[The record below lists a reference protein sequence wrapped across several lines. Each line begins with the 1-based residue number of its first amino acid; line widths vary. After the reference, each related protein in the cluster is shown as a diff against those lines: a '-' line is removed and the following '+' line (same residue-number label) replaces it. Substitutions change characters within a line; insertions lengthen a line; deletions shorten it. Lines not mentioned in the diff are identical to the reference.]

1 MTRQLYHAVIITVQ
15 LTSSF
20 RSRNAYVIFCITQ
33 STTPPAADSE
43 KMPPKISA
51 LATDEEVR
59 ELSRL
64 MRQEWVDLRVSKMT
78 CGRRC
83 SSGLTNF
90 FFVIQDITRACIEV
104 FDRETNETP
113 WRDSAIQECIEVY
126 QLVKLALNK
135 SRLPEVKRDIVRWN
149 ILHSLQE
156 EGRCG
161 S

>member
-1 MTRQLYHAVIITVQ
+1 MTRQLYHTLIITVQ
-15 LTSSF
+15 LTPSF
-20 RSRNAYVIFCITQ
+20 RSRNAYVIFHITQ

-64 MRQEWVDLRVSKMT
+64 TRQEWVDLGVSTIT
-78 CGRRC
+78 CGRRW
-83 SSGLTNF
+83 SSELTNF
-90 FFVIQDITRACIEV
+90 FLVIQDITQACIEV

-126 QLVKLALNK
+126 QLVKLALNEHH
-135 SRLPEVKRDIVRWN
+135 LPEVKRDIVRWK
-149 ILHSLQE
+149 ILHSLQG